1 VKSSFEFMVC
11 GSENCEKLEIGEEV
25 TFALLGLELL
35 INFNYAINLYKVIK
49 KFYRTATHRKKII
62 I

>member
-1 VKSSFEFMVC
+1 MVC